1 MPPRSRPVRPGTPS
15 LVAAEAAL
23 ALEAQHLL
31 LPGAAD
37 RAALGTPPADLD
49 PVAMRRWVLDRAM
62 AGVAQAAPGSVAYVQ
77 GLRHVAAAQRD
88 LEAEQERQRPVVRD
102 AAELS
107 AEEWR
112 ERVLADTVATTLE
125 DLELYVVEWLAR
137 HRFEMLIEQGMPRIV
152 RRAS

>member
-1 MPPRSRPVRPGTPS
+1 MPPPSRSSRPGVPTLAS
-15 LVAAEAAL
+15 AEAAL
-23 ALEAQHLL
+23 AMEAQHLL
-31 LPGAAD
+31 LPGTAD

-88 LEAEQERQRPVVRD
+88 LEAEQDRAKPVVRD
-102 AAELS
+102 AADLS
-107 AEEWR
+107 AEEWA
-112 ERVLADTVATTLE
+112 ERNIADAKLATTE
-125 DLELYVVEWLAR
+125 DLEHYVVEWLAR
-137 HRFEMLIEQGMPRIV
+137 HRLDMIVEQGMPRIV